1 MIIVMKTQEIV
12 YFCIK
17 FIFNMKNILV
27 PIGSSENSSNTL
39 QYAIDF
45 AAAINAEVYVF
56 RAYNVLSRAG
66 TIINLNDIIER
77 ETNLYL
83 RSVIKS
89 VDVKNVSI
97 KIITAKGKPID
108 SIVTVDNEL
117 GIDLIILGPRSNTE
131 NNEVFLG
138 NTSGGIVKKTV
149 LPTLIVPENYTFK
162 PFTNIL
168 MAFKSGVINNTKK
181 LIPITILKN
190 TFNSKLNLLL
200 VKTPEHTEKDLVI
213 NEELE
218 NLKSSLTITENAT
231 TFQGVLA
238 NFNTLN
244 PDALV
249 VLRRKRGFFKKL
261 WEKNIILKKEFSCNV
276 PVIVLG

>member
-1 MIIVMKTQEIV
+1 
-12 YFCIK
+12 
-17 FIFNMKNILV
+17 MKNILV

-45 AAAINAEVYVF
+45 AATTNAEVYVF
-56 RAYNVLSRAG
+56 RAYSVLSRAG
-66 TIINLNDIIER
+66 AIINLNEIIER

-83 RSVIKS
+83 RSVINS

-108 SIVTVDNEL
+108 SIIAIDKEL
-117 GIDLIILGPRSNTE
+117 GIDLIVLGPKSNSE
-131 NNEVFLG
+131 NSEVFLG
-138 NTSGGIVKKTV
+138 NTSGGIVKQTT

-168 MAFKSGVINNTKK
+168 MAFKSGVIENTDK
-181 LIPITILKN
+181 LIPLTYFKN
-190 TFNSKLNLLL
+190 TFNSEVNLLL
-200 VKTPEHTEKDLVI
+200 VKTPNHSEEDLII
-213 NEELE
+213 NEELDA
-218 NLKSSLTITENAT
+218 LKSSLTTTENAT

-238 NFNTLN
+238 NFNSHN
-244 PDALV
+244 PDALCV
-249 VLRRKRGFFKKL
+249 FRRNRGFFKKL

-276 PVIVLG
+276 PVIVLS